1 MVGVQ
6 IETMKLFAKS
16 KNFSYPIFIGSGI
29 LNIIPR
35 EVSKFTKSK
44 KIFILIDEFLAKK
57 FQKKLTK
64 IFEIDNFEC
73 TFLKVVAGKKCK
85 ELNILLKIIDVLEK
99 NKFSKDSTLLAFG
112 GGTIGDLGG
121 FAASIYYRGLNLV
134 QIPTTLTAQIDS
146 SVGGKVAINYNNN
159 INAIGNYYH
168 PKLIIC
174 DYNFIKSLPK
184 RDFLSGL
191 AEVIKSALISSK
203 KDTNFLKNN
212 SVDILRKNE
221 KIILKMVSR
230 IIRIKLDHVTK
241 DEREKNVRMFL
252 NYGHTIGQAIESSF
266 PLKLEHY
273 RHGEAVALGMLCV
286 SFMAENY
293 FKINGIYKSHIEIF
307 EKFKM
312 PLKIKKISKTKK
324 IISQIIFNNISKDK
338 KKNHSG
344 IRFILLDGIGN
355 PKIVSNVDINLIKE
369 SIFRHVK

>member
-1 MVGVQ
+1 
-6 IETMKLFAKS
+6 MKILAKS

-29 LNIIPR
+29 LNIIPK

-44 KIFILIDEFLAKK
+44 KILILIDKFLAKK
-57 FQKKLTK
+57 FQKKITK
-64 IFEIDNFEC
+64 ILESKNFEC
-73 TFLKVVAGKKCK
+73 IFFKVVAGKKCK
-85 ELNILLKIIDVLEK
+85 ELKTLLRIIDVLEK

-174 DYNFIKSLPK
+174 DYFFIKSLPI

-191 AEVIKSALISSK
+191 AEVIKSALISSSK
-203 KDTNFLKNN
+203 EANFLKRN
-212 SVDILRKNE
+212 SKKILKKDQ
-221 KIILKMVSR
+221 KIILNMVSR
-230 IIRIKLDHVTK
+230 IIKIKLYHVTK

-286 SFMAENY
+286 SFIAEKY
-293 FKINGIYKSHIEIF
+293 FKVNNLYNDHIEIF
-307 EKFKM
+307 KKFRM
-312 PLKIKKISKTKK
+312 PLKIKEFSKSKKEISE
-324 IISQIIFNNISKDK
+324 IIFNNISKDK

-344 IRFILLDGIGN
+344 IRYVLLDGIGK
-355 PKIVSNVDINLIKE
+355 PKLVSNVNINLIKE
-369 SIFRHVK
+369 SIFKHVR